1 MHKTVLVLG
10 ASGLFGSRAA
20 QAFGAA
26 GWQVRRYQRGTDM
39 TAAAMGADVIVNG
52 MNPPMYHNWAQL
64 IPQITSQVLG
74 AAKASGATVI
84 VPGNVYPYGNQPG
97 PWGPDTP
104 QHPVARKGHIRM
116 AMEAGYRDA
125 GVQVILLRGGDFLD
139 ETKPTTAM
147 NMVTLK
153 TAPKGKLTL
162 MGAPDVRRAYAYLPD
177 ITRAAV
183 DMAAIRAQLPAFT
196 DVPFAGLTFSMNNLR
211 AELQRQTGRSFR
223 YTAFPW
229 RFMRAAAPFWEL
241 ARELIEMRYLMD
253 LPHSLDPGPL
263 AKLLPQFATTPFEK
277 VVTAHMTALGLGHHN
292 VHPNRAVA

>member
-147 NMVTLK
+147 NMVVLK
-153 TAPKGKLTL
+153 AAPKGKLTL
-162 MGAPDVRRAYAYLPD
+162 MGAPDVQRAYAYLPD
-177 ITRAAV
+177 MARAAV

-196 DVPFAGLTFSMNNLR
+196 DVPFAGLTFSMNDLR

-229 RFMRAAAPFWEL
+229 WFMRAAAPFWEL

-277 VVTAHMTALGLGHHN
+277 VVAAHVTALGLGHHN
-292 VHPNRAVA
+292 VHPNRSVA

>member
-97 PWGPDTP
+97 PWARIRRSTP
-104 QHPVARKGHIRM
+104 WPAKAISEWRWRQA
-116 AMEAGYRDA
+116 
-125 GVQVILLRGGDFLD
+125 
-139 ETKPTTAM
+139 TAM
-147 NMVTLK
+147 Q
-153 TAPKGKLTL
+153 GC
-162 MGAPDVRRAYAYLPD
+162 R
-177 ITRAAV
+177 
-183 DMAAIRAQLPAFT
+183 
-196 DVPFAGLTFSMNNLR
+196 
-211 AELQRQTGRSFR
+211 
-223 YTAFPW
+223 
-229 RFMRAAAPFWEL
+229 
-241 ARELIEMRYLMD
+241 
-253 LPHSLDPGPL
+253 
-263 AKLLPQFATTPFEK
+263 
-277 VVTAHMTALGLGHHN
+277 
-292 VHPNRAVA
+292 